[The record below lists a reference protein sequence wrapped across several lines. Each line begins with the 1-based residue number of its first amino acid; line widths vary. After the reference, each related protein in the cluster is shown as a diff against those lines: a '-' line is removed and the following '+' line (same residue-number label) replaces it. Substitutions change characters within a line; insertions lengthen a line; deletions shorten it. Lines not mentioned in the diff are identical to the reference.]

1 MRRPVNEAV
10 RSRLKLCGAAALLL
24 LCAACGDGI
33 PKDKDDD
40 DSDEPPP
47 PAAAALSILAGD
59 ATAEGMVDGPGTAA
73 RFRSPQGIAI
83 DASGN
88 LYVADRNNQ
97 AVRKI
102 TPEGVVTTV
111 AGVAGDSRIVNGR
124 GGDVRFAAP
133 VALAVNGSGTI
144 FVADNNDIRSITTA
158 GVATTVAT
166 IPAGAN
172 VDNRALG
179 RVYPGAIA
187 VDGNG
192 NLFVTN
198 SYGTRRIAAN
208 GTVLLEGQ
216 NTLDDLRGVQDLVPR
231 GVAVDS
237 SNLVYL
243 FDLER
248 ELSRWNPNGNI
259 GSDSFFTLAG
269 APNERGSA
277 DGTGN
282 VARFGQVVA
291 LTVDQQGNVYAADD
305 DNKLVRRIT
314 QAGVVTTVAGTR
326 GATTLQVGNLPGSLP
341 GVRGIVADGKGNL
354 YATAGNAVIRIRLP

>member
-1 MRRPVNEAV
+1 MRRPVNHAV

-33 PKDKDDD
+33 PKDKDEDD
-40 DSDEPPP
+40 NDDPAP
-47 PAAAALSILAGD
+47 PAVAELSILAGD
-59 ATAEGMVDGPGTAA
+59 ASAEGMVDGPGAAA
-73 RFRSPQGIAI
+73 RFRAPQGIAI
-83 DASGN
+83 DGSGN
-88 LYVADRNNQ
+88 VYVADRGNH
-97 AVRKI
+97 AIRKI
-102 TPEGVVTTV
+102 TPDGVVTTV

-133 VALAVNGSGTI
+133 VALTMNATGTI
-144 FVADNNDIRSITTA
+144 FVLDTDAIRSITTA

-166 IPAGAN
+166 IPVGAN

-179 RVYPGAIA
+179 RAHPGAIA

-198 SYGTRRIAAN
+198 SYGTRRIATN

-216 NTLDDLRGVQDLVPR
+216 NVLDDLRGEQSLLPR
-231 GVAVDS
+231 GVAVDG
-237 SNLVYL
+237 SNNVYL
-243 FDLER
+243 FDLEG
-248 ELSRWNPNGNI
+248 EISRWNPNGNV

-291 LTVDQQGNVYAADD
+291 LSVDQQGNVYAADD
-305 DNKLVRRIT
+305 YNKLVRRIT
-314 QAGVVTTVAGTR
+314 PTGVVTTLAGTR
-326 GATTLQVGNLPGSLP
+326 GATTLQVGDLPGSLP

-354 YATAGNAVIRIRLP
+354 YATAGNAIVRIRLP